1 MGINQAICT
10 SFKLELL
17 HGIHDF
23 TTDVFKLA
31 LYGGAANLNALTT
44 AYSASGEIAAT
55 GAYTAG
61 GVTLTP
67 TSPSADGTTAL
78 LSFAN
83 LSIAADIVAHG
94 ALIYNNSK
102 ANRAVLA
109 LDFGGPRSSTAGAFP
124 IVFPTA
130 NAQSA
135 IIRIG

>member
-1 MGINQAICT
+1 MGINQSICT

-17 HGIHDF
+17 QGVHDF
-23 TTDVFKLA
+23 TVDVFKLA
-31 LYGGAANLNALTT
+31 LYGPAANLSALTT
-44 AYSASGEIAAT
+44 TYTSTGEITAV

-83 LSIAADIVAHG
+83 LSIAADLTAHG
-94 ALIYNNSK
+94 ALIYNSSK
-102 ANRAVLA
+102 ADRAVLT
-109 LDFGGPRSSTAGAFP
+109 LDFGGARSSISGAFP